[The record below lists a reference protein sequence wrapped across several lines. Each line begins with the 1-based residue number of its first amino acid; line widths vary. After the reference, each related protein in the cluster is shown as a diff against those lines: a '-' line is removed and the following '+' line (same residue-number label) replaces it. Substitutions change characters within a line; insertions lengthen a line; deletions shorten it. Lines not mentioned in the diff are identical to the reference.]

1 MENNVTN
8 HVFKEKF
15 FTLQDVAVIVVL
27 AELWMMVFMLL
38 FHLKVKEDIS
48 GEDTMFVLGITLAAC
63 FGTYL
68 YVKSLFGRFK
78 LPECL
83 IINGLGITY
92 YKRKFSVRNAVS
104 IAKNFYSWDKIT
116 QLNLYVRDHSGS
128 IIKSSY
134 LKIGAFDQ
142 FATATCWDDVEKHA
156 QDGIT
161 ICLDNIRYKDI
172 ELINA
177 IKGCCVKR
185 DVLDDFDEFVVTYLK
200 DKRSYYIM
208 VGVFGAFIII
218 LCVLLVIALV

>member
-8 HVFKEKF
+8 HVFKEKL
-15 FTLQDVAVIVVL
+15 FTLTDVAVIVILV
-27 AELWMMVFMLL
+27 ELWMGFMLL
-38 FHLKVKEDIS
+38 DLEDIS
-48 GEDTMFVLGITLAAC
+48 GEDTMIALGVTLVAC

-68 YVKSLFGRFK
+68 YVKSLFGRFQ
-78 LPECL
+78 LPERL
-83 IINGLGITY
+83 IIDGLGITC
-92 YKRKFSVRNAVS
+92 YKRKFSVRHAVS

-116 QLNLYVRDHSGS
+116 HLSLYMREQQGRG

-134 LKIGAFDQ
+134 LQIGSFDL
-142 FATATCWDDVEKHA
+142 FATATCWDDVEEYAK
-156 QDGIT
+156 DGTT

-185 DVLDDFDEFVVTYLK
+185 DVLDEFDELVVSYLK
-200 DKRSYYIM
+200 DKRSYDIM

>member
-8 HVFKEKF
+8 HVFKEKL
-15 FTLQDVAVIVVL
+15 FTLTDVAVIVILV
-27 AELWMMVFMLL
+27 ELWMGFMLL

-48 GEDTMFVLGITLAAC
+48 GEDTMLVLGITLAAC

-83 IINGLGITY
+83 IIDGFGITY
-92 YKRKFSVRNAVS
+92 YKRKFSVRHAVS

-116 QLNLYVRDHSGS
+116 HLSLYMREQQGRG

-134 LKIGAFDQ
+134 LQIGSFDL
-142 FATATCWDDVEKHA
+142 FATATCWDDVEEYAK
-156 QDGIT
+156 DGTT

-177 IKGCCVKR
+177 IKECCVKR
-185 DVLDDFDEFVVTYLK
+185 DVLDEFDELVVSYLK
-200 DKRSYYIM
+200 DKRSYDIM
-208 VGVFGAFIII
+208 VGIFGAFIVI